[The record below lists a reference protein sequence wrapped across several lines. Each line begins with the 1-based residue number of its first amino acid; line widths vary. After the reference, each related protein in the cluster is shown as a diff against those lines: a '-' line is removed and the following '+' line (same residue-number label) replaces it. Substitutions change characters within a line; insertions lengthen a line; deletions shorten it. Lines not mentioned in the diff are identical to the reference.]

1 MKELDLLKKDWN
13 KEQHPKVTSEAIYK
27 MILKKSSSAV
37 KWIFIISIMEFAIG
51 LISGVLY
58 HPELNSEYKMPWI
71 YGWPTTVF
79 VTTISFYFIIVFY
92 KNHKTINTTNSV
104 KQLLKSIIKTRK
116 TVKQYVIINL
126 SYMAVL
132 TACVL
137 ANTLTTPSN
146 ITGEIIFQL
155 TSLKDYAILVS
166 VIFIATALI
175 IGFCMVIYFLLYGL
189 LMRKL
194 NNNYRELKQLDL

>member
-13 KEQHPKVTSEAIYK
+13 KEQHPKVTSEAIYN

-37 KWIFIISIMEFAIG
+37 KWIFIISIIEFALG
-51 LISGVLY
+51 LVSGVVY

-71 YGWPTTVF
+71 YGWPTTIF
-79 VTTISFYFIIVFY
+79 VTSIALYFIVAFY

-104 KQLLKSIIKTRK
+104 KELLESIIKTRK
-116 TVKQYVIINL
+116 TVKQYVVINL
-126 SYMAVL
+126 SYMAIL
-132 TACVL
+132 TSCVL
-137 ANTLTTPSN
+137 KNTLTTPSN

-155 TSLKDYAILVS
+155 ISMKDYIILGL

-175 IGFCMVIYFLLYGL
+175 IGLCMLIYFLLYGL

-194 NNNYRELKQLDL
+194 NNNYKELKQLDL

>member
-13 KEQHPKVTSEAIYK
+13 KEQHPKVSSEAIYK

-37 KWIFIISIMEFAIG
+37 KWIFIISIIEFALG
-51 LISGVLY
+51 LISGVVY

-71 YGWPTTVF
+71 YGWPTTIF
-79 VTTISFYFIIVFY
+79 VTSIALYFIIVFY
-92 KNHKTINTTNSV
+92 KNHKTINTTNSI
-104 KQLLKSIIKTRK
+104 KELLESIIKTRK

-126 SYMAVL
+126 SYMAIL

-137 ANTLTTPSN
+137 SNTLTTPSN

-155 TSLKDYAILVS
+155 NSMKDYAVLVL

-175 IGFCMVIYFLLYGL
+175 IGFCMVIYFLLYGI

-194 NNNYRELKQLDL
+194 NKNYAELKRLDL

>member
-13 KEQHPKVTSEAIYK
+13 KENHPKVSSEDIYK

-37 KWIFIISIMEFAIG
+37 KWIFIISIIEFSLG
-51 LISGVLY
+51 LISGFFY
-58 HPELNSEYKMPWI
+58 HPEVNSEYKMPWI

-79 VTTISFYFIIVFY
+79 VTTIALYYIIIFY
-92 KNHKTINTTNSV
+92 KNHKKINTTNSI
-104 KQLLKSIIKTRK
+104 KELLESIIKTRR

-132 TACVL
+132 TASVL
-137 ANTLTTPSN
+137 AYTLATPSMV
-146 ITGEIIFQL
+146 TGKVIFEL
-155 TSLKDYAILVS
+155 TSTKDYFILS
-166 VIFIATALI
+166 LVIFIATTLI
-175 IGFCMVIYFLLYGL
+175 IGICVLIYFLLYGL

-194 NNNYRELKQLDL
+194 HRNYKELKRLDL

>member
-13 KEQHPKVTSEAIYK
+13 KGKHPKVSSEDIYK

-37 KWIFIISIMEFAIG
+37 KWIFIISIIEFALG
-51 LISGVLY
+51 LISGVVY

-79 VTTISFYFIIVFY
+79 VTSIALYFIVVFY

-104 KQLLKSIIKTRK
+104 KELLRSIIKTRK

-126 SYMAVL
+126 SYMALLTASVL
-132 TACVL
+132 T
-137 ANTLTTPSN
+137 NTLTTPST
-146 ITGEIIFQL
+146 ITGKVIFEL
-155 TSLKDYAILVS
+155 HTLKDYVILCM
-166 VIFIATALI
+166 VIVIATALI
-175 IGFCMVIYFLLYGL
+175 IGFCMFVYFILYGL

-194 NNNYRELKQLDL
+194 NKNYDELKRLEL